1 MKIESSYKVSDLYIH
16 SASTIRRH
24 SVTEFETIKYQKED
38 GFATITL
45 NRPKSLNALNVKM
58 WGELY
63 QVLDIVDNDDDIRA
77 YVFTG
82 SPRPDGRPCF
92 CAGADLKE
100 MSGFTSGGVLEES
113 KEDTPANVTL
123 SKPSGVKNFWGL
135 RQPKPAMVPT
145 FEKIT
150 WSPKISIAAI
160 DGVCTAGGT
169 ELALA
174 CDLTV
179 VSETA
184 QISDM
189 HVKNLGW
196 IGGAG
201 GSANMAW
208 RVGVS
213 KALELCLTG
222 DIIDGKEAER
232 IGFANQVWPAD
243 QYLEKAKEMARKIG
257 SMRLA
262 AVIMTKATIR
272 AVQDMDRKSTLR
284 YCDDGFMTLLAEQ
297 DTADFGPGRWVE
309 GKGK

>member
-1 MKIESSYKVSDLYIH
+1 MP
-16 SASTIRRH
+16 
-24 SVTEFETIKYQKED
+24 EFETIKFTKEE

-58 WGELY
+58 WSELG
-63 QVLDIVDNDDDIRA
+63 QAIDMVDNDDDIRA
-77 YVFTG
+77 YIFTG
-82 SPRPDGRPCF
+82 ASRPDGRPCF

-100 MSGFTSGGVLEES
+100 MSGFTSGGVLQES
-113 KEDTPANVTL
+113 TADTPANVKLT
-123 SKPSGVKNFWGL
+123 KPSGVKNFWAL
-135 RQPKPAMVPT
+135 RQPRAAMVPT

-174 CDLTV
+174 CDLV
-179 VSETA
+179 VASQTA

-196 IGGAG
+196 IGGAA

-208 RVGVS
+208 RVGVT

-222 DIIDGKEAER
+222 DVIDGAEAHR
-232 IGFANQVWPAD
+232 IGFANQVWPAN
-243 QYLEKAKEMARKIG
+243 QYLDKARELARKIG

-272 AVQDMDRKSTLR
+272 ATQDMDRKSTLR
-284 YCDDGFMTLLAEQ
+284 YCDDAFLTLLAEQ
-297 DTADFGPGRWVE
+297 DTADFGPDRWV
-309 GKGK
+309 KGKE

>member
-1 MKIESSYKVSDLYIH
+1 LAVY
-16 SASTIRRH
+16 
-24 SVTEFETIKYQKED
+24 ETIKYEKED
-38 GFATITL
+38 GFCVITL
-45 NRPKSLNALNVKM
+45 NRPKSLNALNIKM
-58 WGELY
+58 WGELNSA
-63 QVLDIVDNDDDIRA
+63 LNEIDNDDEIKA
-77 YVFTG
+77 FIFTG
-82 SPRPDGRPCF
+82 TPRPDGRPCF

-100 MSGFTSGGVLEES
+100 MAGFTSGGGLPES
-113 KEDTPANVTL
+113 VDEAPANITL
-123 SKPSGVKNFWGL
+123 MKPSGVKNFWAL
-135 RQPKPAMVPT
+135 RQPKPTMVPT

-201 GSANMAW
+201 GTANMAW

-213 KALELCLTG
+213 KAIELCCTG
-222 DIIDGKEAER
+222 DVIDGKEAHR
-232 IGFANQVWPAD
+232 IGFANQVWPPD
-243 QYLEKAKEMARKIG
+243 QYLDKAKELARKIG
-257 SMRLA
+257 GMRLA
-262 AVIMTKATIR
+262 ALTMTKATIK
-272 AVQDMDRKSTLR
+272 AVEDMDRKSTLR
-284 YCDDGFMTLLAEQ
+284 YCDDGFSILLSEQ
-297 DTADFGPGRWVE
+297 DTADFGPQRWVDQR
-309 GKGK
+309 

>member
-1 MKIESSYKVSDLYIH
+1 LSSC
-16 SASTIRRH
+16 
-24 SVTEFETIKYQKED
+24 ETITYEKED
-38 GFATITL
+38 GFCVITL
-45 NRPKSLNALNVKM
+45 NRPKSLNALNIAM
-58 WGELY
+58 WTELN
-63 QVLDIVDNDDDIRA
+63 QVMEVVDNDDDIRA
-77 YVFTG
+77 FIFTG

-113 KEDTPANVTL
+113 TDEAPANVTL
-123 SKPSGVKNFWGL
+123 TKSSGVKNFWAL
-135 RQPKPAMVPT
+135 RQPKPAIVSA
-145 FEKIT
+145 FERIT

-169 ELALA
+169 EMALA

-201 GSANMAW
+201 GTANMAW

-213 KALELCLTG
+213 KAIELCCAG
-222 DIIDGKEAER
+222 DVIDGKEAHR
-232 IGFANQVWPAD
+232 IGFANQVWPPD
-243 QYLEKAKEMARKIG
+243 QYLDQAKELARKIG
-257 SMRLA
+257 GMRLA

-272 AVQDMDRKSTLR
+272 SVQDMDRKSTLR
-284 YCDDGFMTLLAEQ
+284 YCDDGFSILLAEQ
-297 DTADFGPGRWVE
+297 DMANFGPDRWVQD
-309 GKGK
+309 KK

>member
-1 MKIESSYKVSDLYIH
+1 LALY
-16 SASTIRRH
+16 
-24 SVTEFETIKYQKED
+24 ETIKYEKED
-38 GFATITL
+38 GFLIITL
-45 NRPKSLNALNVKM
+45 NRPKSLNALNIKM
-58 WGELY
+58 WGELNSA
-63 QVLDIVDNDDDIRA
+63 LDDIDNDDEIKA
-77 YVFTG
+77 FIFTG
-82 SPRPDGRPCF
+82 TPRPDGRPCF

-100 MSGFTSGGVLEES
+100 MAGFTSGGALPES
-113 KEDTPANVTL
+113 VDEAPANITL
-123 SKPSGVKNFWGL
+123 MKPSGVKNFWAL
-135 RQPKPAMVPT
+135 RQPKPTMVPT

-201 GSANMAW
+201 GTANMAW

-213 KALELCLTG
+213 KAIELCCTG
-222 DIIDGKEAER
+222 DVIDGNEAHR
-232 IGFANQVWPAD
+232 IGFANQVWPPD
-243 QYLEKAKEMARKIG
+243 QYLDKAKELARKIG
-257 SMRLA
+257 GMRLA
-262 AVIMTKATIR
+262 ALIMTKATIK
-272 AVQDMDRKSTLR
+272 AVEDMDRKSTLR
-284 YCDDGFMTLLAEQ
+284 YCDDGFSILLSEQ
-297 DTADFGPGRWVE
+297 DTADFGPQRWVDQR
-309 GKGK
+309 